1 MGKHLEKTCL
11 EFYSVCVN
19 EIERNEI
26 QSSTAKVYILN
37 QKVNI
42 IKVNYP
48 DIYHYARLTSTK
60 PISVF
65 LYMCQEDSMYAHIH
79 KYIHVKIKISKILY

>member
-26 QSSTAKVYILN
+26 QSSTAVMIFTFFFN

-42 IKVNYP
+42 IKV
-48 DIYHYARLTSTK
+48 D
-60 PISVF
+60 
-65 LYMCQEDSMYAHIH
+65 
-79 KYIHVKIKISKILY
+79 